1 MLEDMHED
9 VERCVRAV
17 QSKDARFDGWFFTGV
32 VTTGIYCRPVCPAR
46 TSKRSNIRFYATAA
60 AAAEAGYR
68 PCLRCRPEAA
78 PGTPAWLGTSAIV
91 RRVRRDP
98 RSVRRV
104 LDVGCGTGLVLQE
117 VGKWLGIE
125 VVGAALVEWLPTWK
139 VTNIL

>member
-1 MLEDMHED
+1 
-9 VERCVRAV
+9 
-17 QSKDARFDGWFFTGV
+17 
-32 VTTGIYCRPVCPAR
+32 
-46 TSKRSNIRFYATAA
+46 
-60 AAAEAGYR
+60 
-68 PCLRCRPEAA
+68 
-78 PGTPAWLGTSAIV
+78 V

-117 VGKWLGIE
+117 VGKRLGIE